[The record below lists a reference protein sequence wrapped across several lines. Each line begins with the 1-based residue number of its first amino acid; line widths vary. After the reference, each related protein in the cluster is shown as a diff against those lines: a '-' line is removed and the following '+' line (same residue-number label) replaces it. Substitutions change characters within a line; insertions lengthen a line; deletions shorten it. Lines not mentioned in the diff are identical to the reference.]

1 LRAWLKLCFRSVVL
15 IKALT
20 AITDICVR
28 VTLSFV
34 PVPLAERGIMLIVTP
49 IAKEKLKKALLEEQA
64 TDPEVIFR
72 ITHVHSMPNRLGIA
86 LDKENKDDQV
96 VKSEEGMKVLLVEST
111 LAHELEGM
119 VLDYKKSSQGEG
131 FKISKTSPIEACYK
145 RWN

>member
-1 LRAWLKLCFRSVVL
+1 LRSAVL

-20 AITDICVR
+20 AITDIYVR
-28 VTLSFV
+28 DTLSFV

-72 ITHVHSMPNRLGIA
+72 ITPVHSMPNRLGIA

-96 VKSEEGMKVLLVEST
+96 VKSEEGTKVLLIESS

-131 FKISKTSPIEACYK
+131 FKISKTSPTETCQRGEQK
-145 RWN
+145 WWN

>member
-1 LRAWLKLCFRSVVL
+1 MCLRSLVL
-15 IKALT
+15 IKALS
-20 AITDICVR
+20 AITDIYVR
-28 VTLSFV
+28 DTLSFV
-34 PVPLAERGIMLIVTP
+34 HVPLAERGIMLIVTS
-49 IAKEKLKKALLEEQA
+49 IAKEKLKKALLEEQV
-64 TDPEVIFR
+64 TYPEVIFR
-72 ITHVHSMPNRLGIA
+72 ITPVHSMPNRLGIA

-131 FKISKTSPIEACYK
+131 FKISKTSPIEAYSK

>member
-1 LRAWLKLCFRSVVL
+1 MRAWLKLCLRSVVL

-20 AITDICVR
+20 AITDIYVR

-72 ITHVHSMPNRLGIA
+72 ITPGHSFG
-86 LDKENKDDQV
+86 
-96 VKSEEGMKVLLVEST
+96 
-111 LAHELEGM
+111 
-119 VLDYKKSSQGEG
+119 
-131 FKISKTSPIEACYK
+131 
-145 RWN
+145 